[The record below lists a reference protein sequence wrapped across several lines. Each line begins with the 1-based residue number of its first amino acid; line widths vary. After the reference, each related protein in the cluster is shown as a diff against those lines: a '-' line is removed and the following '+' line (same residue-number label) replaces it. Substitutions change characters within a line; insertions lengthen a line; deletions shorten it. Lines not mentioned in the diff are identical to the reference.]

1 MDPIRFFLSAL
12 VAIAVGVPFTIA
24 TRAVRPS
31 GEKLAEDAMRHGRVV
46 SATLVKSAFLAPDMS
61 SKYRQQRQ
69 VRWLCQY
76 HYSIGGKDYIYR
88 CILGQQGPA
97 HVKLCYPAGKPSKAI
112 PPSAM
117 QRKRGGAY
125 VMRALAPVIVWAV
138 VYWTLPLVG
147 IGSW

>member
-46 SATLVKSAFLAPDMS
+46 SATLVKSAFLAPDIS

-76 HYSIGGKDYIYR
+76 RYSIGGKDYTYQ
-88 CILGQQGPA
+88 CTLGQQGP
-97 HVKLCYPAGKPSKAI
+97 VQVDLCYPAGKPGNAML
-112 PPSAM
+112 PSAM
-117 QRKRGGAY
+117 NRKRGGAY
-125 VMRALAPVIVWAV
+125 IMRALIPVVVWAV
-138 VYWTLPLVG
+138 VYWMLPLVG
-147 IGSW
+147 IGY